1 MANDKNDSA
10 NRGNAGWG
18 EVKKGYAT
26 DAGVVPP
33 ISPGQGSSSSSS
45 SQGGSTPSDN
55 GSSTSTTSNQK

>member
-1 MANDKNDSA
+1 MTDKNS

-33 ISPGQGSSSSSS
+33 VSSGS
-45 SQGGSTPSDN
+45 
-55 GSSTSTTSNQK
+55 GSSTSSSQSGSTGTSGSGSSTPASKSK